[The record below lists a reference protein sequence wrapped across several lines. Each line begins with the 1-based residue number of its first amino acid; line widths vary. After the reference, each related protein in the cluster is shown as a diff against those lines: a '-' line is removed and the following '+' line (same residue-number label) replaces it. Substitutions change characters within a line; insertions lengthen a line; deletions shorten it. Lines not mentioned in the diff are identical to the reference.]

1 MINNDWVRVTTTGG
15 VLPAA
20 GLAGTPLELAT
31 AGHSPQSLGMLQL
44 STAKQRV
51 EIPEIDTFGIS
62 LNIPTE
68 ARFTR
73 YARTGALRSPV
84 RRRTPRKSGSSA
96 IAQQGRALIVIADN
110 IPTHYPTLQDSFNN
124 APGWDSVRT
133 AIYVWP
139 DGIGIAASGP
149 GMSPTRRKTR
159 RTCTYSHVVSCTWLA
174 PSAARAAP
182 RLCRCT
188 CTWRPTSRSKS
199 TSTPRSRMPLS
210 GSWSKPQ
217 SALAHLAQTG
227 LPAEWDMESR
237 ETQME
242 MNLREKKRS

>member
-68 ARFTR
+68 ARFTD
-73 YARTGALRSPV
+73 TQGQELFGAQFEDEHPEEWI
-84 RRRTPRKSGSSA
+84 SA

-110 IPTHYPTLQDSFNN
+110 IPTHYPTLQDWFSN
-124 APGWDSVRT
+124 AWMGLVRT

-149 GMSPTRRKTR
+149 
-159 RTCTYSHVVSCTWLA
+159 
-174 PSAARAAP
+174 
-182 RLCRCT
+182 
-188 CTWRPTSRSKS
+188 
-199 TSTPRSRMPLS
+199 
-210 GSWSKPQ
+210 
-217 SALAHLAQTG
+217 
-227 LPAEWDMESR
+227 
-237 ETQME
+237 
-242 MNLREKKRS
+242 EK